1 VAFSQAQ
8 KRSRGVFLLL
18 GQAIIAEAQRAQRKD
33 GMEKMS
39 VLLRALSAVQRIA
52 PPVWLI
58 P

>member
-1 VAFSQAQ
+1 
-8 KRSRGVFLLL
+8 VFLLL